1 MKEVTLVFKS
11 GAKASFTVDQFKT
24 IINGFG
30 SIEKIEWDTKGLSK
44 QLVHLNKHNIDAI
57 FVEEIPEKAKGCD
70 KEPDHPIEDFYG
82 CEIQQDDKY
91 FMFGQDVVLKE
102 NLADYLIE
110 QQNVECF
117 KAV

>member
-57 FVEEIPEKAKGCD
+57 FVEDIVEEES
-70 KEPDHPIEDFYG
+70 KEPDHPIEDVYG
-82 CEIQQDDKY
+82 CEIKQDDKY
-91 FMFGQDVVLKE
+91 FMFGQDAVLE
-102 NLADYLIE
+102 GNLTNYLIAE
-110 QQNVECF
+110 QNVECF
-117 KAV
+117 RAV

>member
-1 MKEVTLVFKS
+1 MKKVTLVFKS
-11 GAKASFTVDQFKT
+11 GAKVSFTAEQFKT
-24 IINGFG
+24 FKNSFGFL
-30 SIEKIEWDTKGLSK
+30 STIEWEGATGKVP
-44 QLVHLNKHNIDAI
+44 VHIASSNIDAI
-57 FVEEIPEKAKGCD
+57 FVEEIAEEESI

-91 FMFGQDVVLKE
+91 FVFGQDVVLKE
-102 NLADYLIE
+102 NLTDYLIE

>member
-1 MKEVTLVFKS
+1 MKEVTLVLKS
-11 GAKASFTVDQFKT
+11 GAKASFTAEQFKT

-30 SIEKIEWDTKGLSK
+30 AIEKIEWDTKGVRK

-57 FVEEIPEKAKGCD
+57 FVEDIPEKELI

-82 CEIQQDDKY
+82 CEIKWDDKY
-91 FMFGQDVVLKE
+91 FMFGQYAVLEK
-102 NLADYLIE
+102 NLAAYLIE

-117 KAV
+117 RAV

>member
-57 FVEEIPEKAKGCD
+57 FVEDIAEEESI
-70 KEPDHPIEDFYG
+70 KEPDHPIEDVYG
-82 CEIQQDDKY
+82 CEIKQDDKY

-102 NLADYLIE
+102 NLTDYLIE
-110 QQNVECF
+110 KQNVECF
-117 KAV
+117 RAV

>member
-1 MKEVTLVFKS
+1 MVFKS
-11 GAKASFTVDQFKT
+11 GATASFTTEQFKT
-24 IINGFG
+24 FKNNFG
-30 SIEKIEWDTKGLSK
+30 SLTAVEYEGAA
-44 QLVHLNKHNIDAI
+44 NKVSFHISVSNIDAI
-57 FVEEIPEKAKGCD
+57 FVEDITEKESI

-102 NLADYLIE
+102 NLTNYLIAE
-110 QQNVECF
+110 QNVECF

>member
-30 SIEKIEWDTKGLSK
+30 AIEKIEWDAKGLSK
-44 QLVHLNKHNIDAI
+44 QLVHLNRHNIDAI
-57 FVEEIPEKAKGCD
+57 FVEDIGEKGTTL
-70 KEPDHPIEDFYG
+70 KEPNHPIEDIYG
-82 CEIQQDDKY
+82 DEVKTDDKY
-91 FMFGQDVVLKE
+91 FMFGQYAVLEK
-102 NLADYLIE
+102 NLAAYLIE

-117 KAV
+117 RAV